1 MSNKVSFRDTVL
13 AQMGNF
19 LLGVGFRISMA
30 ATQILKK
37 ELVEVA
43 NQLSDYYEEGTHLY
57 PEVIILD
64 DLSQFIKE
72 YPCIYNVFEN
82 GELKEKSLQR
92 AIKMCAPL
100 ADNGWVIFIEVKGDN
115 VAWGVLNVELSAVTT
130 PVFNQII
137 ADNNDNYQ
145 IVYIKN
151 IGLKTVEFASRGNKN
166 NYLVSLSLKDIED
179 ILRDEVADFC
189 DVIVRDVKRDKS
201 ESKEMINKAINTAI
215 QRGHG
220 NLIVVIEDKDED
232 TVIPDVLKN
241 GVKVTPIDFPDLY
254 FSYFQGKG
262 SIENHSALEK
272 NIDLIISMMNH
283 DGITVFTT
291 KGRVVGFHYIVENNI
306 KKTEENEGGSRHKAY
321 NKLCTTQQI
330 MAVLMRSQEGVTNL
344 FKR

>member
-13 AQMGNF
+13 TQMGNF
-19 LLGVGFRISMA
+19 LLGVGFRISGE

-37 ELVEVA
+37 ELVEIA

-64 DLSQFIKE
+64 DFSQFIKE
-72 YPCIYNVFEN
+72 YPCIYNTFES
-82 GELKEKSLQR
+82 GELKEKTLQR

-100 ADNGWVIFIEVKGDN
+100 ADNGWVIFFEVKGDN
-115 VAWGVLNVELSAVTT
+115 VAWGVLNAELSAITT
-130 PVFNQII
+130 PIYNQII
-137 ADNNDNYQ
+137 TDENDNYH
-145 IVYIKN
+145 IVYIRN
-151 IGLKTVEFASRGNKN
+151 IGLKTVEFKSRGNKN

-179 ILRDEVADFC
+179 ILRNEVADFC
-189 DVIVRDVKRDKS
+189 DVIVRDVEGDS
-201 ESKEMINKAINTAI
+201 TEPKEMINKAINTAI

-220 NLIVVIEDKDED
+220 NLIVVIEDNGDG
-232 TVIPDVLKN
+232 TVMPNVLKN
-241 GVKVTPIDFPDLY
+241 GVKVTPIDFLDLY
-254 FSYFQGKG
+254 YTYIQDKSF
-262 SIENHSALEK
+262 IENHSNLQK

-291 KGRVVGFHYIVENNI
+291 KGRVIGFHYIVENNV
-306 KKTEENEGGSRHKAY
+306 KNTEENDGGSRHKAF

-330 MAVLMRSQEGVTNL
+330 IAVLMRTQEGVTKL